1 MGRNLYRVWIP
12 KGLGMNEYPKVSVL
26 NALTGEVTE
35 RDMTPEEIAA
45 LPEPGEPLTPTEP
58 E

>member
-1 MGRNLYRVWIP
+1 MDDRY
-12 KGLGMNEYPKVSVL
+12 KVSVL

-45 LPEPGEPLTPTEP
+45 LPEPGEPLTPPDP

>member
-1 MGRNLYRVWIP
+1 VFD
-12 KGLGMNEYPKVSVL
+12 V
-26 NALTGEVTE
+26 ATGETYE

-45 LPEPGEPLTPTEP
+45 LPEPTESP

>member
-1 MGRNLYRVWIP
+1 MDDKY
-12 KGLGMNEYPKVSVL
+12 KVSVL

-45 LPEPGEPLTPTEP
+45 LSSEPLTPTE
-58 E
+58 

>member
-1 MGRNLYRVWIP
+1 MDDRR
-12 KGLGMNEYPKVSVL
+12 KVSVL
-26 NALTGEVTE
+26 NALTGEVVE

-45 LPEPGEPLTPTEP
+45 LPEPVEQLTSDSP

>member
-1 MGRNLYRVWIP
+1 MDDKY
-12 KGLGMNEYPKVSVL
+12 KVSVL

-45 LPEPGEPLTPTEP
+45 LPEPAEPLE
-58 E
+58 

>member
-1 MGRNLYRVWIP
+1 
-12 KGLGMNEYPKVSVL
+12 MNEYPKVSVL

>member
-1 MGRNLYRVWIP
+1 MGWNLHRLRKQ
-12 KGLGMNEYPKVSVL
+12 KGVVMDDRYKVSVL

-45 LPEPGEPLTPTEP
+45 LPAEPLTPTE
-58 E
+58 